1 MSLTVT
7 GIGMISAV
15 GHDVITACASIRA
28 GIIRPSEILHC
39 PVLDEDSHKTE
50 PLSGYPICN
59 YTDGFGSVG
68 RWLIMGVYAIKNL
81 INYSSLPDKGEVD
94 FWQRTAFVFVTPTLD
109 AARFEFEGVIDP
121 QNIQNVLINPII
133 SRLGLPVQISQC
145 ISVSED
151 NTGFI
156 SSCFEVTELLNQD
169 NIERVIVVCVDSNI
183 DAYALSWL
191 NGTLQLKTSARPNGL
206 IPGEGSVAILI
217 EKEKSMNRRGVK
229 SLLTIDSASTKK
241 EDNDIFS
248 DVPNTGDGL
257 RKAIEEVLSS
267 QYQDTLFSGSIY
279 SDLNGEQWRA
289 REYAGARVNLL
300 NKVLAP
306 NVIEI
311 IPATSLG
318 DVGVVHV
325 ALSICMMIESKRRG
339 YSHSDNA
346 LIVASSASGST
357 GALSVSVL

>member
-1 MSLTVT
+1 MNLIVT

-28 GIIRPSEILHC
+28 GIIRPSDILHC

-68 RWLIMGVYAIKNL
+68 RWVTMGIHAIKDL
-81 INYSSLPDKGEVD
+81 MNYSGLPDNGD
-94 FWQRTAFVFVTPTLD
+94 INFWQQTAFIFVTPTLD
-109 AARFEFEGVIDP
+109 AARFEFEGVINP
-121 QNIQNVLINPII
+121 QNVQQVLISPIM
-133 SRLGLPVQISQC
+133 SRLGLPVQVNNC

-156 SSCFEVTELLNQD
+156 RACFEVPERLNQV
-169 NIERVIVVCVDSNI
+169 NIERVIVVCMDSNI

-191 NGTLQLKTSARPNGL
+191 NGTLQLKTSTRPDGL
-206 IPGEGSVAILI
+206 IPGEGSVAILL
-217 EKEKSMNRRGVK
+217 ETENASNKRGVK
-229 SLLTIDSASTKK
+229 PLLSINSASTKK
-241 EDNDIFS
+241 ENNDIFS
-248 DVPNTGDGL
+248 DAVNIGEGL
-257 RKAIEEVLSS
+257 SKAIEGVLSP

-279 SDLNGEQWRA
+279 TDLNGEKWRA
-289 REYAGARVNLL
+289 REYSGAKVNLL
-300 NKVLAP
+300 NKVFAP

-318 DVGVVHV
+318 DIGVVHV
-325 ALSICMMIESKRRG
+325 GLSICMMIESKRHD
-339 YSHSDNA
+339 YSYHDNG
-346 LIVASSASGST
+346 LILASSASGST
-357 GALSVSVL
+357 GALSVTVL